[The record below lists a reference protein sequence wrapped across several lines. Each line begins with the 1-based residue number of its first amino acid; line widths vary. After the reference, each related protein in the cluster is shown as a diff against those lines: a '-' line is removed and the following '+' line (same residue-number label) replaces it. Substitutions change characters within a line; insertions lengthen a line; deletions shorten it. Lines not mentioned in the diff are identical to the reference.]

1 MITEVDYEKIHS
13 LQTELIRKQDRTIDG
28 LRASNRILEATNKIL
43 AEALS
48 RALTHEGRDRVFIPA
63 REVNSDAEF
72 RTERTIDNDILII
85 RVRA

>member
-1 MITEVDYEKIHS
+1 MINTIDYEKIHS
-13 LQTELIRKQDRTIDG
+13 LQTELIRKQDRTINE
-28 LRASNRILEATNKIL
+28 LRASNKILKAANKVL

-48 RALTHEGRDRVFIPA
+48 RALTREGRDRVFIPA

-72 RTERTIDNDILII
+72 RTERTIDDDILII

>member
-13 LQTELIRKQDRTIDG
+13 LQTELIRKQDRTIDE
-28 LRASNRILEATNKIL
+28 LRASNKIL

-48 RALTHEGRDRVFIPA
+48 RALTREGRDRVFIPA

-72 RTERTIDNDILII
+72 RTERTIDDDILII

>member
-1 MITEVDYEKIHS
+1 MINTIDYEKIHS
-13 LQTELIRKQDRTIDG
+13 LQTELIRKQDRTINE
-28 LRASNRILEATNKIL
+28 LRASNKILEAANKVL

-48 RALTHEGRDRVFIPA
+48 QALTREGRDRVFIPA

-72 RTERTIDNDILII
+72 RTERTIDDDILII

>member
-1 MITEVDYEKIHS
+1 MITTIDYEKIHS
-13 LQTELIRKQDRTIDG
+13 LQTELIRKQDRTINE
-28 LRASNRILEATNKIL
+28 LRASNKILEAANKVL

-48 RALTHEGRDRVFIPA
+48 RALTREGRDRVFIPA

-72 RTERTIDNDILII
+72 RTERTIDDDILII

>member
-1 MITEVDYEKIHS
+1 M
-13 LQTELIRKQDRTIDG
+13 QTELIRKQDRTINE
-28 LRASNRILEATNKIL
+28 LRASNKILEAANKVL

-48 RALTHEGRDRVFIPA
+48 QALTREGRDRVFIPA

-72 RTERTIDNDILII
+72 RTERTIDDDILII

>member
-1 MITEVDYEKIHS
+1 MITTIDYEKIHS
-13 LQTELIRKQDRTIDG
+13 LQTELVRKQDRTIDE
-28 LRASNRILEATNKIL
+28 LRTSNKILEAANKVL

-48 RALTHEGRDRVFIPA
+48 RALTREGRDRVFIPA

-72 RTERTIDNDILII
+72 RAERTIDNDILII

>member
-1 MITEVDYEKIHS
+1 MITTIDYEKIHS
-13 LQTELIRKQDRTIDG
+13 LQTELIRKQDRTIDE
-28 LRASNRILEATNKIL
+28 LRASSKILEAANKVL

-48 RALTHEGRDRVFIPA
+48 RALTREGRDRVFIPA

-72 RTERTIDNDILII
+72 RTERTIDDDILII

>member
-1 MITEVDYEKIHS
+1 MITTIDYEKIHS
-13 LQTELIRKQDRTIDG
+13 LQTELIRKQDRTIDE
-28 LRASNRILEATNKIL
+28 LRTSNKILEAANKVL

-48 RALTHEGRDRVFIPA
+48 RALTREGRDRVFIPA

-72 RTERTIDNDILII
+72 RTERTIDDDILII

>member
-1 MITEVDYEKIHS
+1 MITTIDYEKIHS
-13 LQTELIRKQDRTIDG
+13 LQTELIRKQDRTIDE
-28 LRASNRILEATNKIL
+28 LRASNKILEAANKVL

-48 RALTHEGRDRVFIPA
+48 RALAREGRDRVFIPA

-72 RTERTIDNDILII
+72 RTERTIDDDILII

>member
-13 LQTELIRKQDRTIDG
+13 LQTELIRKQDRTIDE
-28 LRASNRILEATNKIL
+28 LRASNRILEAANKLL

-48 RALTHEGRDRVFIPA
+48 RALTREGRDRVFIPA
-63 REVNSDAEF
+63 REANSDAEF

>member
-13 LQTELIRKQDRTIDG
+13 LQTELIRKQDRTIDE
-28 LRASNRILEATNKIL
+28 LRASNKILEATNKIL

-48 RALTHEGRDRVFIPA
+48 RALTCEGRDRVFIPA

-72 RTERTIDNDILII
+72 RTERTIDDDILII